1 MAILSFQMAHAQIP
15 KSSSTRGIRAK
26 CTNSRALFYPCKGVD
41 LLARMSKTDLK
52 IAGGSLVNDI
62 WGWKDPST
70 GREYALVG
78 TGQFVAFVDVTDPV
92 NPTYTGKLPGHDSK
106 NPITWRDM
114 KVYSNHMY
122 VTVDG
127 GNNGMQVF
135 DLKQLRN
142 FKDTPIDFTE
152 TAHYDGIKTAHNLAI
167 NEETGYAYITG
178 YSLSTSEEG
187 AKDTCG
193 GKGLHMVNLQSPGE
207 PVYAGCFADLTTG
220 RSIDGYTHDA
230 QCLTY
235 RGPDTTYRGREICI
249 GSNETHISIADV
261 TNKAAPVI
269 LGKAAYPNVGYAHQ
283 GWLSVNQGYF
293 FMNDEL
299 DEFNGL
305 VNRTRMIIWDLRD
318 LEDPLY
324 HSVFN
329 FNSTSP
335 DHNLYVHGNYVYATN
350 YTTGLR
356 IVDISSIGQPEEIA
370 FFDTH
375 PGTSADPFAGA
386 WSSYRFS
393 GSGTI
398 IVGSEPDGLLILDL
412 LPGAGFASTSASADE
427 GDDSHNI
434 TIKFN
439 PLSSGDITLNYR
451 LDGTATEGTDYSV
464 VNSGTIAVKANASS
478 VDLPVTI
485 EDDDIYDNNET
496 VIVTLISGAGY
507 AVGSNSV
514 YTLTITDNDE
524 PPLVTFAS
532 NSGSVDEDE
541 NTYTITAQ
549 IMPAPVSDFTLN
561 YSLGGSA
568 IQNTDYHVA
577 ETASVTAGA
586 TSIEIPIMIIDDGI
600 DEHDETI
607 ILTLTGGTGYAVG
620 NENLHTITIMDNDT
634 PEVAFSMA
642 VGDIDEGGSMHN
654 VTVKILPA
662 SIADFTLHYSLGGTA
677 MRGTDYTASETVD
690 VKKNTTSADIPVT
703 IVDDGTNEENET
715 VILTLTDGAGYDI
728 GSTKEYTLT
737 ITDNDKPVVEFASAL
752 SRADEGDDVQSV
764 RVNLSLVTA
773 TNFTLNYSLE
783 GSATRGKDYTS
794 SRTVEVE
801 ANTNSVDIRIKP
813 LDDTLDENN
822 ETVILTLTDGIGYNV
837 GSANQHTLT
846 ITDNDIPEL
855 VFASPASS
863 VAEEGDMHNVR
874 ININP
879 ASIADLTL
887 TYDLTGSTA
896 TEGTDYSIV
905 GSGSLDVTAGAASVN
920 IPIRIA
926 DDGADEHD
934 ETVVLTLTVG
944 TGYDVGSP
952 GKHTLTI
959 TDNDTPQFEFT
970 SPLGSA
976 GEGSGT
982 QNVSVTITPSP
993 AGVLE
998 LNYTMKGSAIEGAD
1012 YISPL
1017 LSPIP
1022 VPANS
1027 PSVNIPLILTD
1038 DNSEENDE
1046 TIILTLMGGTGYKL
1060 GSTNQHT
1067 LTITDNDRVIPPMVS
1082 FALASASVAENAGI
1096 HNVKVSVSPAPAN
1109 AFTLNYSLDGSA
1121 ARNTDYTSS
1130 GTVSVTA
1137 NAISVNIPIMI
1148 TDDDVTENSETVLLT
1163 LTDGDGYTV
1172 GSNHT
1177 YTLTITDND
1186 AVVLPEAAFAS
1197 PSGSVEESVGTH
1209 NVTVNFST
1217 AAPAGGFALNYSLD
1231 GSATRN
1237 TDYTSSGTVSVTA
1250 NAISANIPIMITDDD
1265 VTENSETVLLILTDG
1280 DGYTVGSNH
1289 TYTLTI
1295 TDNDAVVLPEAA
1307 FASPSGSV
1315 EESVGTHNV
1324 TVNFSTAAPAGGFA
1338 LNYSLDGSAARN
1350 TDYTSSG
1357 TVSVTANAISVNIP
1371 IMITDDD
1378 VTENNETV
1386 LLTLTDGDG
1395 YTVGSNHT
1403 YTLTI
1408 TDNDALVLPE
1418 AAFASSSG
1426 SVAESV
1432 GTHNVTVNFSTAA
1445 PAGGFALNY
1454 RLDGSAARNTDY
1466 TSSGTVSVT
1475 ANAISVN
1482 IPIMITDDDVAE
1494 NNETVLLTLTDG
1506 DGYTVGSNHT
1516 YTLTITDNDAL
1527 VLPEAAFASPSGSVE
1542 ENVGTHNVAVN
1553 FSTAAPAG
1561 GFVLNY
1567 RLDGSAARN
1576 TDYTSSGTVSVTAN
1590 STSVNIPILITDDD
1604 VTENNETVLLTLTDG
1619 NGYTVGSANKHT
1631 LTITDNDG
1639 TPPVI
1644 TFKPEAAFISA
1655 SGSVS
1660 EDVDSYTLPLQLS
1673 VAPEESLTLNYQPGG
1688 TATEGIDY
1696 RLDSSGTV
1704 SVATGVTEAN
1714 ILITII
1720 DDNLEE
1726 NHETITLT
1734 LTGGTGYDVGSANVH
1749 TLTITNNDAAV
1760 TLSASPNPVP
1770 EGEAVTAMVTLSKI
1784 VSSEVTI
1791 PLVLTSGTAENG
1803 DYDVLTSIII
1813 RKDELSASGVIATTE
1828 DDDLDHETFTVTLGT
1843 LPAGILAGTE
1853 NSVEITITDAGEITS
1868 VESLENEI
1876 QRSHT
1881 LEQNYP
1887 NPFNPSTAIEFS
1899 LNNTQRVTLTVYD
1912 LLGQKVRTLVD
1923 DVRQSGR
1930 HKVSFDGTGLASDTY
1945 VYVLRTEKHRAVK
1958 IMTLLK

>member
-1 MAILSFQMAHAQIP
+1 MSIAILSLQMAHAQIP
-15 KSSSTRGIRAK
+15 KSGSILGARIK
-26 CTNSRALFYPCKGVD
+26 CTNSQASFYPCKGVD
-41 LLARMSKTDLK
+41 LLARMSKKDLK
-52 IAGGSLVNDI
+52 IATNYINDI
-62 WGWKDPST
+62 WGWTDPGT
-70 GREYALVG
+70 GREFALVG
-78 TGQFVAFVDVTDPV
+78 TGQSVAFVDVTDPV
-92 NPTYTGKLPGHDSK
+92 NPTYIGKLPGHDSK
-106 NPITWRDM
+106 TPILWRDM

-142 FKDTPIDFTE
+142 FKDTPIDFKE

-178 YSLSTSEEG
+178 YTLSASEEG

-193 GKGLHMVNLQSPGE
+193 GKGLHMVNLQSPSE
-207 PVYAGCFADLTTG
+207 PAYAGCFADLKTG

-261 TNKAAPVI
+261 TDKAVPVI
-269 LGKAAYPNVGYAHQ
+269 LGKASYPNVGYAHQ
-283 GWLSVNQGYF
+283 GWLSANQSYF

-335 DHNLYVHGNYVYATN
+335 DHNLYVHGSYVYATN

-398 IVGSEPDGLLILDL
+398 IVSSEPDGLLILDL
-412 LPGAGFASTSASADE
+412 LPGAGFASASASADE
-427 GDDSHNI
+427 GDDSHSI
-434 TIKFN
+434 TIRFN
-439 PLSSGDITLNYR
+439 PLSSEDITLNYR

-464 VNSGTIAVKANASS
+464 VNSGTIAVKANESS
-478 VDLPVTI
+478 VDIPITI

-496 VIVTLISGAGY
+496 VIVTLISGTGY

-514 YTLTITDNDE
+514 YTLTITDNDD

-532 NSGSVDEDE
+532 NSGSIDEDG
-541 NTYTITAQ
+541 NTYTATVQ
-549 IMPAPVSDFTLN
+549 IMPAPVSDITLN

-568 IQNTDYHVA
+568 MPNTDYRVT
-577 ETASVTAGA
+577 ETTSVTSGA
-586 TSIEIPIMIIDDGI
+586 TSVEIPIMITDDGI
-600 DEHDETI
+600 DEHNETI

-620 NENLHTITIMDNDT
+620 NENLHTITIMDNDI
-634 PEVAFSMA
+634 PEVAFAMA
-642 VGDIDEGGSMHN
+642 VGDIDEGGSMHH

-703 IVDDGTNEENET
+703 IADDGTNEENET
-715 VILTLTDGAGYDI
+715 VILTLTGGAGYDI
-728 GSTKEYTLT
+728 GSTKKYTLT
-737 ITDNDKPVVEFASAL
+737 ITDNDKPVVEFASAS

-764 RVNLSLVTA
+764 SVNLSLVPA

-801 ANTNSVDIRIKP
+801 TNTNSVDIRIKP

-837 GSANQHTLT
+837 GGANQHTLT

-944 TGYDVGSP
+944 TGYDVGSL

-982 QNVSVTITPSP
+982 LNVSVTITPSP

-998 LNYTMKGSAIEGAD
+998 LNYTVKGSAIEGAD

-1027 PSVNIPLILTD
+1027 PSVNIPLILID

-1046 TIILTLMGGTGYKL
+1046 TIILTLMGGTGYNL

-1067 LTITDNDRVIPPMVS
+1067 LTITDNDRVIPPRVS
-1082 FALASASVAENAGI
+1082 FASASAGVSEDAGI
-1096 HNVKVSVSPAPAN
+1096 HHVKVSVSPAPAN
-1109 AFTLNYSLDGSA
+1109 AFTLNY
-1121 ARNTDYTSS
+1121 N
-1130 GTVSVTA
+1130 
-1137 NAISVNIPIMI
+1137 
-1148 TDDDVTENSETVLLT
+1148 
-1163 LTDGDGYTV
+1163 
-1172 GSNHT
+1172 
-1177 YTLTITDND
+1177 
-1186 AVVLPEAAFAS
+1186 
-1197 PSGSVEESVGTH
+1197 
-1209 NVTVNFST
+1209 
-1217 AAPAGGFALNYSLD
+1217 LD

-1237 TDYTSSGTVSVTA
+1237 TDYTSSGTVSVAA
-1250 NAISANIPIMITDDD
+1250 NAISVNIPITITDDD
-1265 VTENSETVLLILTDG
+1265 ITENSETVLLTLTDG
-1280 DGYTVGSNH
+1280 NGYTVGSNH
-1289 TYTLTI
+1289 EYTLTI
-1295 TDNDAVVLPEAA
+1295 TDNDAVVLPE
-1307 FASPSGSV
+1307 
-1315 EESVGTHNV
+1315 V
-1324 TVNFSTAAPAGGFA
+1324 T
-1338 LNYSLDGSAARN
+1338 
-1350 TDYTSSG
+1350 
-1357 TVSVTANAISVNIP
+1357 
-1371 IMITDDD
+1371 
-1378 VTENNETV
+1378 
-1386 LLTLTDGDG
+1386 
-1395 YTVGSNHT
+1395 
-1403 YTLTI
+1403 
-1408 TDNDALVLPE
+1408 
-1418 AAFASSSG
+1418 FASSSG

-1445 PAGGFALNY
+1445 PAGGFELKYN
-1454 RLDGSAARNTDY
+1454 LDGSATRNTDY
-1466 TSSGTVSVT
+1466 TSSETVSVT
-1475 ANAISVN
+1475 ANAISAN
-1482 IPIMITDDDVAE
+1482 ISVMVTDDDVNE
-1494 NNETVLLTLTDG
+1494 NSETVLLTLTDG
-1506 DGYTVGSNHT
+1506 SGYTVGSNHE
-1516 YTLTITDNDAL
+1516 YTLTITDNDAV
-1527 VLPEAAFASPSGSVE
+1527 VLPEITFASSSGSVAE
-1542 ENVGTHNVAVN
+1542 SVGTHNVTVN

-1561 GFVLNY
+1561 GFELNY
-1567 RLDGSAARN
+1567 NLEGSATRN
-1576 TDYTSSGTVSVTAN
+1576 TDYTSSGIVFVTAN
-1590 STSVNIPILITDDD
+1590 AVSASIPVMVTDDD
-1604 VTENNETVLLTLTDG
+1604 VEENDETIILTLVRGTE
-1619 NGYTVGSANKHT
+1619 YEVGSASKHT
-1631 LTITDNDG
+1631 LTVTDDDG
-1639 TPPVI
+1639 TPPVLP
-1644 TFKPEAAFISA
+1644 FKPEAAFISA
-1655 SGSVS
+1655 SASVS
-1660 EDVDSYTLPLQLS
+1660 EDVGSYTLPLRLS

-1688 TATEGIDY
+1688 NATEGVDY
-1696 RLDSSGTV
+1696 RVDGSGTV
-1704 SVATGVTEAN
+1704 SVAAGVTEAN

-1726 NHETITLT
+1726 NHETITFT
-1734 LTGGTGYDVGSANVH
+1734 LTSGTGYDVGNANTHTLTIMDDDETPPVITFKPEVAFISASASVSEDVGSHTLPLRLSVAPEESLTLNYQPGGNATEGVDYRVDGSGTVSVAAGVTEANILITIIDDNLEENHETITFTLTSGTGYDVGNANMH

-1770 EGEAVTAMVTLSKI
+1770 EGEAVTATATLSKV

-1791 PLVLTSGTAENG
+1791 PLIFDSGTAENG
-1803 DYDVLTSIII
+1803 DYDVLTSIVI
-1813 RKDELSASGVIATTE
+1813 RKDELSASGAIATTK
-1828 DDDLDHETFTVTLGT
+1828 DDDLNHETFTVTLGT

-1853 NSVEITITDAGEITS
+1853 TSVEITITDAGEVTS

-1876 QRSHT
+1876 QNSYT

-1923 DVRQSGR
+1923 DVRQAGR
-1930 HKVSFDGTGLASDTY
+1930 HKVSFDGTGIASDTY